1 MLTRRDL
8 LKAGTLS
15 LLTVPMA
22 GWAQL
27 RPGPNPGIVR
37 PRRFANPLPIPSV
50 IDARGGGH
58 FTFRVTHQMQ
68 WLGLRDANGNPVFTP
83 TFGYEG
89 SYPGPTIL
97 CRKGT
102 PITVEWINDL
112 VDGNGDPI
120 PHILPIDTSV
130 HWADPFGDGSIAAVP
145 VVTHVHGANSA
156 ASSDGLPDAWFTPGY
171 AQTGP
176 IFNPIYTY
184 DNNQD
189 GATTWYHDHALGITR
204 LNVYAGMA
212 GFFPIVDD
220 NEEYLV
226 ANNLIP
232 GGDYDIG
239 LAIQDRMFDAQ
250 GRLFYPSE
258 PEVDDAPNPSVL
270 PEFFG
275 DTMLVNGMI
284 WPFLE
289 VEPRLYRF
297 RMLNGCDSR
306 FLDLFLSSGHTM
318 VQIATD
324 LGMLDSPVPMTR
336 LVIAPGERCEMV
348 VDFRGM
354 EGQTIVLRNNA
365 RSPYPMGTPVDSSTT
380 GQVMAFRVTKPLN
393 PTVPIA
399 NLPSNLR
406 PISGPVPTFG
416 PAVRTRKLLLFEGI
430 DEYGRLQPLLGTTDD
445 GALMWH
451 DPITENPGLG
461 DTEIWEVYNS
471 TMDAHPIHLHLVG
484 FRILNR
490 QRFKADQDMATGQL
504 SNIRLIG
511 QPRPPAANELGL
523 KDTAQMFPG
532 EVTRIITRF
541 DRPGEY
547 VWHCHILS
555 HEDHEMMRPYRIGP

>member
-27 RPGPNPGIVR
+27 HPGPNAGVMR

-50 IDARGGGH
+50 IDARAGGH
-58 FTFRVTHQMQ
+58 FAFRVTHQMQ
-68 WLGLRDANGNPVFTP
+68 WLGLRDALGNPVLTP

-97 CRKGT
+97 CRKGS

-120 PHILPIDTSV
+120 PHLLPIDTSV
-130 HWADPFGDGSIAAVP
+130 HWADPFGNDSVAAVP

-176 IFNPIYTY
+176 IFNPVYTY

-212 GFFPIVDD
+212 GFFPIIDE

-258 PEVDDAPNPSVL
+258 PEVADAPEPSVL

-284 WPFLE
+284 WPYLE

-306 FLDLFLSSGHTM
+306 FLDLFLSSGQMMT
-318 VQIATD
+318 QIATD
-324 LGMLDSPVPMTR
+324 LGMLNSPVPMTR

-348 VDFRGM
+348 LDFRGL
-354 EGQTIVLRNNA
+354 EGKTIVLRNNA
-365 RSPYPMGTPVDSSTT
+365 RSPYPMGTPVDPNTT

-393 PTVPIA
+393 PMVPIA
-399 NLPSNLR
+399 TLPSNLR

-511 QPRPPAANELGL
+511 QPRPAAANELGL
-523 KDTAQMFPG
+523 KDTAQMLPG

-555 HEDHEMMRPYRIGP
+555 HEDHEMMRPYRVGP

>member
-27 RPGPNPGIVR
+27 RPGPNPGVVR

-50 IDARGGGH
+50 IDARSGGH

-68 WLGLRDANGNPVFTP
+68 WLGLRDAIGNPVMTP

-97 CRKGT
+97 CKKGV

-130 HWADPFGDGSIAAVP
+130 HWADPFGNDSVAAVP

-189 GATTWYHDHALGITR
+189 GATIWYHDHALGITR

-226 ANNLIP
+226 GNYLIP

-258 PEVDDAPNPSVL
+258 PEVEGAPDPSVL

-306 FLDLFLSSGHTM
+306 FLDLFLSNGHMMT
-318 VQIATD
+318 QIATD
-324 LGMLDSPVPMTR
+324 LGMLNSPVPMDR

-348 VDFRGM
+348 LDFRGL
-354 EGQTIVLRNNA
+354 EGKTIVLRNNA
-365 RSPYPMGTPVDSSTT
+365 RSPYPMGTPVDPGTT
-380 GQVMAFRVTKPLN
+380 GQVMAFRVTRPLN
-393 PTVPIA
+393 PMVPIA
-399 NLPSNLR
+399 TLPTNLR

-451 DPITENPGLG
+451 DPVTENPGLG

-484 FRILNR
+484 FRILDR

-511 QPRPPAANELGL
+511 RPRPPAANEEGL
-523 KDTAQMFPG
+523 KDTAQMLPG

-555 HEDHEMMRPYRIGP
+555 HEDHEMMRPYRVGP